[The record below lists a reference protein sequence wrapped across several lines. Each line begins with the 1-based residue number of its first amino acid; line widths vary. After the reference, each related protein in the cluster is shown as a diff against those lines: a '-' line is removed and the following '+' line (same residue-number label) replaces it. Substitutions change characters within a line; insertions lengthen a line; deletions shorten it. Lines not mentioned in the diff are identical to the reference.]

1 MSLLTRDNLA
11 DAGYRSRLGLPEHL
25 AWTEAQLAQS
35 LADIWAARP
44 ADGVWVFG
52 YGSLMWNPLI
62 EFDDRQVATLDGW
75 HRSFCLKSVVGRGQP
90 ERPGRMLSLE
100 PGGAVQGLA
109 LRLPDA
115 LAEAELRLL
124 WTREMTSGSYRPL
137 WAPLRL
143 ADGRSATAIVF
154 AANPA
159 HPNHDA
165 DVQAEAVARAVA
177 GAVGV
182 FGPNVD
188 YVHALDRSLREH
200 GLSDA
205 YVDAIVQALEVVGV
219 MEAPATVAAP
229 LAPTAEPPDA

>member
-11 DAGYRSRLGLPEHL
+11 DAGFRSRLGLPEHL
-25 AWTEAQLAQS
+25 TWTEAQVAQS
-35 LADIWAARP
+35 LADIWAERP

-62 EFDDRQVATLDGW
+62 EFDEQQVATLDGW
-75 HRSFCLKSVVGRGQP
+75 HRSFCLKSVTGRGQP
-90 ERPGRMLSLE
+90 DRPGRMLSLE

-109 LRLPDA
+109 LRLPDN

-143 ADGRSATAIVF
+143 ADGRSVSAIVF

-165 DVQAEAVARAVA
+165 DVRAEAVARAVA

-182 FGPNVD
+182 FGPNID

-200 GLSDA
+200 GLTDA
-205 YVDAIVQALEVVGV
+205 YVDAIVQALAV
-219 MEAPATVAAP
+219 MAARVAGAEPAAP
-229 LAPTAEPPDA
+229 PADLPGA